1 MSPRRATPPATPSA
15 TATGNAAIG
24 ARGEEAAARL
34 LAKRGLRVLARN
46 WRHGGLELDIVCDDR
61 DTLVFVEV
69 KTRAAGGPARPDE
82 ALTPAKRGK
91 LVRAARQYLAAHDAW
106 DRPCRFDLVCVV
118 HDGATLTLEHYP
130 HAFDLTASLGGGDAA
145 WQPW

>member
-1 MSPRRATPPATPSA
+1 MTPRRTATPATPSA
-15 TATGNAAIG
+15 TATIG
-24 ARGEEAAARL
+24 ARGEEAAAQL
-34 LAKRGLRVLARN
+34 LAQRGLRVLARN

-61 DTLVFVEV
+61 GTLVFVEV
-69 KTRAAGGPARPDE
+69 KTRAANGPARPDE

-91 LVRAARQYLAAHDAW
+91 LVRAARHYLAAHDAW

-130 HAFDLTASLGGGDAA
+130 HAFDLTASLGGGDPA

>member
-15 TATGNAAIG
+15 TATIG

-34 LAKRGLRVLARN
+34 LAQRGLRVLARN

-61 DTLVFVEV
+61 GTLVFVEV
-69 KTRAAGGPARPDE
+69 KTRAASGPARPDE

>member
-15 TATGNAAIG
+15 TATIG

-61 DTLVFVEV
+61 GTLVFVEV
-69 KTRAAGGPARPDE
+69 KTRAASGPARPDE